1 MFKVLNYI
9 INYICKM
16 NTVLGA
22 SMPPKFLRMP
32 QNVTVAE
39 GGSVSLQC
47 ACGGNP
53 DPRVYWRKVGAT
65 VL

>member
-1 MFKVLNYI
+1 
-9 INYICKM
+9 M